1 MQDEVTTTSQSNSLL
16 GSLAKGAGSATQ
28 DPMAFRERA
37 VRVGSVYT
45 ISYSSAIVAIYDHDR
60 EDAGGLPKSMFLMAA
75 KSDGDGTF
83 ILLRV
88 QKEARL
94 PSAAANDIAR
104 QQGVEAS
111 GNEESWSDRLDPWM
125 RDQLSLHALE
135 CSVLGTFMDQGD
147 GTYVYAEDIDNY
159 YAVHQLMVWKPD
171 PQTLDLIVNYR
182 HRSNGI
188 PIEATIPIGETRFAA
203 AERSSA
209 AKAPFLLN
217 PTDIMKRRTAYF
229 GMSRSGK
236 SNGLKVVASSVYKLR
251 EGDPTQ
257 NRVGQLI
264 FDLSGEYAQD
274 NQQDGKALHRIHEVL
289 GLDRGPEVATYG
301 LIEVDWDRPR
311 KIMKLNFFGE
321 MFPTQWSTQAV
332 EEALAQL
339 IAGRQIIQAIMVQE
353 TTRYTTA
360 FRDADL
366 SVPTNLGGDFGGQVR
381 YKRAILAYQAAL
393 IAAGLTPPTWQPAI
407 SGLFGDNII
416 KALSASMNPTTDN
429 ATEYH
434 QVSTILKNAKA
445 SSSITWAQLA
455 TVFAAL
461 DRFVN
466 DRKSNYDK
474 FEQEYITSSSSGSEW
489 ADPRL
494 KAIIS
499 IFRFPNGPRT
509 FQVAQE
515 QHSPSTTVDFA
526 EDVVNDLRQGKL
538 VIIDQSGGE
547 PEQNQA
553 AAERVMWRI
562 FRTQEDL
569 FKRRFTVNP
578 GQTETT
584 EDHIIVYIE
593 EAHNLLPRANA
604 ADNLGTVW
612 ARSAKEG
619 SKLNLGMVLAT
630 QAPSSI
636 MPEILS
642 ETDNWIISYLN
653 SENERR
659 VVAGYMD
666 FSDFLEQ
673 IGKVSEQG
681 FVRIRTLSQAYTVP
695 VQLEKFFIG
704 ELSTSPPATDGTP
717 ADENGYIE
725 HQDGNVSD
733 SILD

>member
-1 MQDEVTTTSQSNSLL
+1 MQVDTSTSQPNSLL
-16 GSLAKGAGSATQ
+16 GSLSEGAGASTQ
-28 DPMAFRERA
+28 DPMAFRDRA

-60 EDAGGLPKSMFLMAA
+60 EEAGGLPKSMFLLAA
-75 KSDGDGTF
+75 KAVGDGSF
-83 ILLRV
+83 ILLRI

-104 QQGVEAS
+104 QQGVESS

-135 CSVLGTFMDQGD
+135 CSVLGTFMDQGN
-147 GTYVYAEDIDNY
+147 GSFKYAEDIDNY

-171 PQTLDLIVNYR
+171 PQTLDIVVNHR

-188 PIEATIPIGETRFAA
+188 PIEATTEIGETRFAA
-203 AERSSA
+203 SERSTAVKST
-209 AKAPFLLN
+209 FRLN

-236 SNGLKVVASSVYKLR
+236 SNGLKVVASSVYRLR
-251 EGDPTQ
+251 EDDPTQ

-274 NQQDGKALHRIHEVL
+274 NPQDGKALHKIHEEL
-289 GLDRGPEVATYG
+289 GLERDLEVATYG
-301 LIEVDWDRPR
+301 LFEVDWDKPR

-321 MFPTQWSTQAV
+321 AFPGQWNTQAV
-332 EEALAQL
+332 EGALDQL
-339 IAGRQIIQAIMVQE
+339 LAGRQIVQSILAE
-353 TTRYTTA
+353 QSSLYIRS

-366 SVPTNLGGDFGGQVR
+366 SVPTALTGDHGGQVR
-381 YKRAILAYQAAL
+381 YKLAILAYQTAL
-393 IAAGLTPPTWQPAI
+393 VASGLTPPNWSPSIA
-407 SGLFGDNII
+407 GLFGDKTII
-416 KALSASMNPTTDN
+416 KAMSAEMNPLTDRKN
-429 ATEYH
+429 DYH
-434 QVSTILKNAKA
+434 QANTILKRAKKNKT
-445 SSSITWAQLA
+445 ITWAQLA
-455 TVFAAL
+455 TVFSAL
-461 DRFVN
+461 DSFVN
-466 DRKSNYDK
+466 DHKSNYDT
-474 FEQEYITSSSSGSEW
+474 FAQDYITSSSSGSEW

-499 IFRFPNGPRT
+499 IFRYPNGPRT
-509 FQVAQE
+509 FQTAQE
-515 QHSPSTTVDFA
+515 QHSPNTTVDFA

-538 VIIDQSGGE
+538 VIIDQSSGD

-562 FRTQEDL
+562 FRTQQDL
-569 FKRRFTVNP
+569 FRRRFTVNP

-584 EDHIIVYIE
+584 QDHIIVYIE

-604 ADNLGTVW
+604 ADNLSTVW

-695 VQLEKFFIG
+695 VQLEKFYIG
-704 ELSTSPPATDGTP
+704 DLSTGSPPVDPIP
-717 ADENGYIE
+717 ADENGYSE
-725 HQDGNVSD
+725 HLDDSLSD
-733 SILD
+733 SIPD